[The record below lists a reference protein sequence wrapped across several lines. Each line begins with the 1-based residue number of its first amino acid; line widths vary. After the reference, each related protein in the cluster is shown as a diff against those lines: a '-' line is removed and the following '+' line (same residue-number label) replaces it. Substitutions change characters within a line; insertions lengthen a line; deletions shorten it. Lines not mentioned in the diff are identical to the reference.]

1 MENQQERTE
10 TFSQANQV
18 VEDDYLTPIIL
29 PLIIGSCLPRCG
41 SKLFLPHVVVIL

>member
-18 VEDDYLTPIIL
+18 VEDDNLTPYYSSSDYWELLAEMRI
-29 PLIIGSCLPRCG
+29 
-41 SKLFLPHVVVIL
+41 